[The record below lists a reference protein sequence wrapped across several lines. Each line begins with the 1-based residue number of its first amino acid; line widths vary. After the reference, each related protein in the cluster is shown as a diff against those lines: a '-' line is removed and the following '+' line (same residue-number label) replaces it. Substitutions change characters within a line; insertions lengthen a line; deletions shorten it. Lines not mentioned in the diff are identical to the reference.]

1 MLLAVV
7 VLATSL
13 VGCGCSKKEFTVTF
27 DSNGGTSVE
36 AQTVE
41 KDGTA
46 TKPTDPTR
54 EGYIFAGWELNGEE
68 FDFATAITSDIT
80 LEAVWTEIDEGTK
93 YTVSFNVDGD
103 IETVEVTMGD
113 TVDKP
118 KNPTKKGYDFKGWY
132 LDGKRYDFATPV
144 IKDITLVAEFEKAAD
159 EDGQTAVAKKYTVKF
174 NSNGGSSVSS
184 QTVTE
189 GSTVKKPSNPTRDGY
204 TFVEWQLNGKAYNFN
219 SKVTSNITLTAKWEK
234 IEEDDKPVQPTTKE
248 YTVKFDSNGGSSV
261 SSQTVKEGSTVKKP
275 SNPTRD
281 GYTFVEWQLNGKAY
295 NFNSKVTSNI
305 TLTAKWE
312 KIEEDDKP
320 VQPTTKE
327 YTVKFDS
334 NGGSSV
340 SSQTV
345 KEGSTV
351 KKPSNPTRDGY
362 TFVEWQLNGKA
373 YDFNSKVTSNITLTA
388 KWEKK
393 ADVYTL
399 SFKKYDSFTPAGTIQ
414 VLKNGTVI
422 AFSELLDANG
432 TYVGKYSS
440 SEKGMLN
447 ANEYAYNKVAKV
459 KLADGTIVEITK

>member
-144 IKDITLVAEFEKAAD
+144 TKDITLVAEFEKATD

-248 YTVKFDSNGGSSV
+248 Y
-261 SSQTVKEGSTVKKP
+261 
-275 SNPTRD
+275 
-281 GYTFVEWQLNGKAY
+281 A
-295 NFNSKVTSNI
+295 
-305 TLTAKWE
+305 
-312 KIEEDDKP
+312 
-320 VQPTTKE
+320 
-327 YTVKFDS
+327 VKFDS

>member
-204 TFVEWQLNGKAYNFN
+204 TFVEWQLNGKAY
-219 SKVTSNITLTAKWEK
+219 
-234 IEEDDKPVQPTTKE
+234 
-248 YTVKFDSNGGSSV
+248 
-261 SSQTVKEGSTVKKP
+261 
-275 SNPTRD
+275 
-281 GYTFVEWQLNGKAY
+281 
-295 NFNSKVTSNI
+295 
-305 TLTAKWE
+305 
-312 KIEEDDKP
+312 
-320 VQPTTKE
+320 
-327 YTVKFDS
+327 
-334 NGGSSV
+334 
-340 SSQTV
+340 
-345 KEGSTV
+345 
-351 KKPSNPTRDGY
+351 
-362 TFVEWQLNGKA
+362 
-373 YDFNSKVTSNITLTA
+373 DFNSKVTSNITLTA